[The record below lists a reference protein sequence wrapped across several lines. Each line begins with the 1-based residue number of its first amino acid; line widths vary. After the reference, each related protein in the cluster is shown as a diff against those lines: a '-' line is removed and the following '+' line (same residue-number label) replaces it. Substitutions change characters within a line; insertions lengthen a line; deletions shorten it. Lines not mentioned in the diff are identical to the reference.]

1 MIYLA
6 YEDEQLLGAFT
17 SKAMAAIWCSESDKR
32 ELAEVAI
39 IDKTFGRM
47 AVEYNRSY
55 EG

>member
-6 YEDEQLLGAFT
+6 YEEEQLIGAYT
-17 SKAMAAIWCSESDKR
+17 SKPMAEMWANQSDKR

-39 IDKTFGRM
+39 IDKTFARM
-47 AVEYNRSY
+47 SVEYNRSY

>member
-6 YEDEQLLGAFT
+6 YEEEQLIGAYT
-17 SKAMAAIWCSESDKR
+17 SKAMARIWCDESDKR

-39 IDKTFGRM
+39 IDKTFARM
-47 AVEYNRSY
+47 SVEYNRSY